1 MSIGAVIFAQNNS
14 EIDYTKMAIY
24 SAEQVIKH
32 LSIPVTIITDN
43 VDYLNTQFPNHPFD
57 MVIEIP
63 FELSFQE
70 IGRAHV

>member
-43 VDYLNTQFPNHPFD
+43 V
-57 MVIEIP
+57 
-63 FELSFQE
+63 E